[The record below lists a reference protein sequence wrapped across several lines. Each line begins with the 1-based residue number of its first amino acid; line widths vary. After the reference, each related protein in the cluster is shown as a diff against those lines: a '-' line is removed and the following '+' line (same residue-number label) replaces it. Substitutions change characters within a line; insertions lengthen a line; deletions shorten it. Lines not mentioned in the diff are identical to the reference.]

1 MGADMNALKF
11 GGALVAIV
19 LARDVATAQPPT
31 WAGGPTPPGQ
41 LFGYS
46 PLVPT
51 VDPFPTKTSGYAPS
65 MFGPLGGRRVNP
77 PLVVNPRRPSCPVVI
92 EIRNGSR
99 VPTGTNLAPAA
110 PVVTTAA
117 FVEGPIVRP
126 LPATGLHRFER

>member
-1 MGADMNALKF
+1 L
-11 GGALVAIV
+11 
-19 LARDVATAQPPT
+19 
-31 WAGGPTPPGQ
+31 
-41 LFGYS
+41 

-65 MFGPLGGRRVNP
+65 IVGPLGGRRVNP

-92 EIRNGSR
+92 EIRNAPR
-99 VPTGTNLAPAA
+99 VPTGTNLASTA

-117 FVEGPIVRP
+117 LVVGPVAQP